1 MYFFTFFQICLP
13 VKEKPFYKCLCKS
26 GYELQHLL
34 TINPDQK
41 TREINNQCRLA
52 NPDQFLLYG
61 QQKPGV
67 VRGLDLNQPKREV
80 MLPMIDLSRPTA
92 MDYHASANHI
102 YLADSNKLQIQKMDM
117 KSGQKEIFI
126 NSRLNRYKNFLV
138 KYHFHENFISIH
150 NKKIF
155 TKTRSI
161 FYPALNYFCL
171 FLYSIMG
178 MAVDWIGQNLYW
190 TDEGL
195 RGIFVADLKE
205 ASKRLL
211 LISKDLVH
219 PRSIVVDSENGVMYW
234 ANWPAGPPLGTFFH
248 LFFFLRKYFKF
259 GFQFFT
265 NFSFYFC
272 LYRKRA

>member
-1 MYFFTFFQICLP
+1 
-13 VKEKPFYKCLCKS
+13 
-26 GYELQHLL
+26 
-34 TINPDQK
+34 
-41 TREINNQCRLA
+41 
-52 NPDQFLLYG
+52 
-61 QQKPGV
+61 
-67 VRGLDLNQPKREV
+67 
-80 MLPMIDLSRPTA
+80 
-92 MDYHASANHI
+92 
-102 YLADSNKLQIQKMDM
+102 
-117 KSGQKEIFI
+117 
-126 NSRLNRYKNFLV
+126 
-138 KYHFHENFISIH
+138 
-150 NKKIF
+150 
-155 TKTRSI
+155 
-161 FYPALNYFCL
+161 
-171 FLYSIMG
+171 MG

-259 GFQFFT
+259 GFQFFFT

-272 LYRKRA
+272 LHRKRA

>member
-1 MYFFTFFQICLP
+1 
-13 VKEKPFYKCLCKS
+13 
-26 GYELQHLL
+26 
-34 TINPDQK
+34 
-41 TREINNQCRLA
+41 
-52 NPDQFLLYG
+52 
-61 QQKPGV
+61 
-67 VRGLDLNQPKREV
+67 
-80 MLPMIDLSRPTA
+80 
-92 MDYHASANHI
+92 
-102 YLADSNKLQIQKMDM
+102 
-117 KSGQKEIFI
+117 
-126 NSRLNRYKNFLV
+126 
-138 KYHFHENFISIH
+138 
-150 NKKIF
+150 
-155 TKTRSI
+155 
-161 FYPALNYFCL
+161 
-171 FLYSIMG
+171 MG

-248 LFFFLRKYFKF
+248 LFFFCENILNLDFN
-259 GFQFFT
+259 FFT